1 MMSVLGI
8 SLIVLFGV
16 LSPGEVT
23 AQTGNINYY
32 ADSMLLCLC
41 PLNLLAIAYSGLGNG
56 MTSSLVTCL
65 THIIFSAAHLRFN
78 NERL

>member
-41 PLNLLAIAYSGLGNG
+41 PLILAIVDL
-56 MTSSLVTCL
+56 
-65 THIIFSAAHLRFN
+65 
-78 NERL
+78 